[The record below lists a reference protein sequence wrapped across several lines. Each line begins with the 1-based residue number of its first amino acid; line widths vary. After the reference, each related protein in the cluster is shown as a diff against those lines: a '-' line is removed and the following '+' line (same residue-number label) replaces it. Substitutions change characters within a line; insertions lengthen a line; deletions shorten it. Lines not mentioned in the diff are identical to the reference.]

1 MREGCLLFQTCKEQS
16 DRFTFAKAQIENIFN
31 RPRLACPA
39 CLQWGAPP
47 PLDFGV
53 ASYHKIEVKNGINSN
68 ADPGTCQ
75 DQIEQVYLTPA
86 LLSDH
91 LLNTVGNM
99 NVAAPNIIMAI
110 N

>member
-1 MREGCLLFQTCKEQS
+1 MGY
-16 DRFTFAKAQIENIFN
+16 N
-31 RPRLACPA
+31 
-39 CLQWGAPP
+39 
-47 PLDFGV
+47 
-53 ASYHKIEVKNGINSN
+53 IEVQNEINSN
-68 ADPGTCQ
+68 ADPGTSQ